1 MALTSPLQDERQIQ
15 DIKSMKAIEIK
26 LPATLQD
33 CTPDMMSKWL
43 MVAPVYQEAAEDM
56 MTSLDFQCQLISI
69 FSGLSVSKVRKAHID
84 DVLSCSKHILTILG
98 TYVQQEKP
106 SGKVVID
113 GVTYLFEPDIS
124 VMSTGQIIDLKLI
137 ESVQEDPCG
146 ALAICYIE
154 EGMEYAQEDD
164 RGKVLNPSVKRK
176 EIFKKAFPGDE
187 FIDFFAFF
195 LRQSEQRKLAIL
207 EIQIIRM
214 KNQTKILKETTA
226 AQMKE
231 MTQSGSSGQGF
242 WSTWLRS
249 FRRMWIK

>member
-113 GVTYLFEPDIS
+113 DVVYLFEPDIS

>member
-1 MALTSPLQDERQIQ
+1 
-15 DIKSMKAIEIK
+15 
-26 LPATLQD
+26 
-33 CTPDMMSKWL
+33 
-43 MVAPVYQEAAEDM
+43 
-56 MTSLDFQCQLISI
+56 
-69 FSGLSVSKVRKAHID
+69 
-84 DVLSCSKHILTILG
+84 
-98 TYVQQEKP
+98 
-106 SGKVVID
+106 VVID

-176 EIFKKAFPGDE
+176 EIFKASFPGDE

-207 EIQIIRM
+207 GIQMMRAKEQM
-214 KNQTKILKETTA
+214 KMMRKTTA
-226 AQMKE
+226 DQMRE
-231 MTQSGSSGQGF
+231 MTASGSFGQGF

-249 FRRMWIK
+249 FRRMWMRLRGSRT